1 MQSSAEDINVVL
13 RIVDTMV
20 AYREAHDGLPVNT
33 DGLEDMAVAI
43 VEALERDDFRIVD
56 VLSGR
61 RAESPTPE
69 PA

>member
-1 MQSSAEDINVVL
+1 MQSSTENIQVVL
-13 RIVDTMV
+13 KIVDTMV
-20 AYREAHDGLPVNT
+20 SYQQAHGGLPADT

-56 VLSGR
+56 ILSGR
-61 RAESPTPE
+61 RTE

>member
-1 MQSSAEDINVVL
+1 MHSSAENIEVVVT
-13 RIVDTMV
+13 IVDTMV
-20 AYREAHDGLPVNT
+20 AYQKAHGGLPADT

-56 VLSGR
+56 VLSGGR
-61 RAESPTPE
+61 TETPAPE

>member
-1 MQSSAEDINVVL
+1 MQSSGANINVVL

-20 AYREAHDGLPVNT
+20 AYRKAHGGLPADT
-33 DGLEDMAVAI
+33 DGLEDMAEAI

-56 VLSGR
+56 VLSSSR
-61 RAESPTPE
+61 TETPTAE